1 MSRPNVLIL
10 QYRTIFRIAKLV
22 MIMGSLLMIMF
33 DGTINLGFFRDPFL
47 YLGV

>member
-22 MIMGSLLMIMF
+22 MIMGPLLMF
-33 DGTINLGFFRDPFL
+33 DGTINLGFFRDSFL

>member
-10 QYRTIFRIAKLV
+10 QFRTIFRIAKLV
-22 MIMGSLLMIMF
+22 MIMGPLLMMMF
-33 DGTINLGFFRDPFL
+33 GGTINLGFFRDSFL

>member
-22 MIMGSLLMIMF
+22 MIMGPLLMMF
-33 DGTINLGFFRDPFL
+33 DGTINLGFFRDSFL